1 MSVLL
6 ITNKGDVTTDFIV
19 KELRTKGATF
29 YRLNTEE
36 IGTTVHISFSINAQK
51 YILVD
56 TAQNISINLITIKSI
71 YFRRPELK
79 SDFSEVTREEA
90 KFLRSEILATL
101 EGLFKIL
108 KNAFWLN
115 TVENIRTAESKIY
128 QLILAKEIGFKIP
141 PTTVTN
147 IPGEALTFYNSNE
160 QSSVIKPIRS
170 GLIVNSNDEEVI
182 FTSKVDLDK
191 KDANRI
197 KQCPVLL
204 QKFIDKQFDLRITV
218 VGRNI
223 FAAQIHSQTSVEAMI
238 DWRKSIEP
246 LPYSIIKLPSEIESH
261 CLKLLERLNLN
272 FGAIDM
278 VTDKKGDCF
287 FLEINPNGQWAWI
300 EKQLDFPIAKTIT
313 ELLIEKAA

>member
-6 ITNKGDVTTDFIV
+6 ITNKADVTTDFIV
-19 KELRTKGATF
+19 KELRTKGVAF

-36 IGTTVHISFSINAQK
+36 IGTTVHVSFSINEQK

-56 TAQNISINLITIKSI
+56 AVQNISIDLLTIKSI
-71 YFRRPELK
+71 YFRRPEFK
-79 SDFSEVTREEA
+79 ADFSEVTPEEA
-90 KFLRSEILATL
+90 KFLRSEILSTI

-115 TVENIRTAESKIY
+115 TVENIRIAESKIY
-128 QLILAKEIGFKIP
+128 QLMLAKEIGFTVP
-141 PTTVTN
+141 PTIVTN
-147 IPGEALTFYNSNE
+147 VPSKALIFYDINK
-160 QSSVIKPIRS
+160 QSCVIKPIRS
-170 GLIVNSNDEEVI
+170 GLIVNANDQEVI
-182 FTSKVDLDK
+182 FTSKIDLDK
-191 KDANRI
+191 TNANRI
-197 KQCPVLL
+197 KQCPILL

-223 FAAQIHSQTSVEAMI
+223 FAAQIHSQTSEDALI
-238 DWRKSIEP
+238 DWRKSSKS
-246 LPYSIIKLPSEIESH
+246 LSYSAIKLPHEIENL
-261 CLKLLERLNLN
+261 CFNLTERLNLN

-278 VTDKKGDCF
+278 VVDKKGRYF

-300 EKQLDFPIAKTIT
+300 ERQLDFPIAKTIT